1 MGKVAKLK
9 PVEDPEPTGE
19 GHNLIGVDREAYDK
33 FSALHSRDTAAV
45 KLAQAQRNKTRKA
58 MRAAGIILGVFDRA
72 EKLSEMSREERQ
84 AELLHTEAYL
94 RYNRTP
100 MGTQFSLDIGTG
112 DAFDGDDEG
121 AEARIIEDAKG
132 AGYRAGRAG
141 IVFEDGNPYEAN
153 SEQGQAWIG
162 AYRDGQKKNV
172 MALGGDDAAASS

>member
-1 MGKVAKLK
+1 MGKVAKIK
-9 PVEDPEPTGE
+9 PVDEPGPAE

-33 FSALHSRDTAAV
+33 WSALHSRDTATV

-72 EKLSEMSREERQ
+72 EKLSEMSREERL

-100 MGTQFSLDIGTG
+100 MGTQFSLDIESG
-112 DAFDGDDEG
+112 DAFDGDDKG
-121 AEARIIEDAKG
+121 AEKRIIEDAKG

-141 IVFEDGNPYEAN
+141 KVFDDGYPHPVN
-153 SEQGQAWIG
+153 SEPGQAWIG
-162 AYRDGQKKNV
+162 AYRDGQEKNV
-172 MALGGDDAAASS
+172 MAMGSDNADPSS